1 MLVLSKCIYRF
12 NTITIKNSADVFL
25 QKLMSWFQIYTE
37 IQRAKDSQDNSGEIK
52 SGGLT
57 QPDNKT

>member
-1 MLVLSKCIYRF
+1 MVLSKCIYRF
-12 NTITIKNSADVFL
+12 NTITIKSSADVFL
-25 QKLMSWFQIYTE
+25 QKLMSWFQIYIE

-52 SGGLT
+52 SGRLT